1 MSPPLLRSHQLA
13 TACEATPRAWLRR
26 VHDDRFAAA
35 CVLGAFGALLV
46 DQLTK
51 LRAEALY
58 LRAAPSPSMAH
69 HRASSELLV
78 SVGAWDSTPARLC
91 LEATHVANAGVMLG
105 LLEEAPFGLGA
116 VVFHATTLLAL
127 ALASWLAC
135 TRSPSPRTLR
145 CAAALLAAGVLSN
158 LVDRIRLGYV
168 IDWMCLHV
176 RLANLQLLSPAF
188 NLGDLL
194 IVAGLTV
201 AAAELTRRAR
211 LVVRAARGRLLTDE
225 NLPYT

>member
-13 TACEATPRAWLRR
+13 TARESKPRAWLWR
-26 VHDDRFAAA
+26 VPDDWFAAA
-35 CVLGAFGALLV
+35 CILGAFGALLV

-58 LRAAPSPSMAH
+58 LLAAPSPSMAH
-69 HRASSELLV
+69 HRASSELLLSV
-78 SVGAWDSTPARLC
+78 SAWDSAPARLY
-91 LEATHVANAGVMLG
+91 LEATHVANAGVVLG

-127 ALASWLAC
+127 ALASWLAR

-145 CAAALLAAGVLSN
+145 CAGALLAAGVLSN
-158 LVDRIRLGYV
+158 FIDRIRLGYV

-176 RLANLQLLSPAF
+176 RLADWQLFSPAF
-188 NLGDLL
+188 NLSDLL
-194 IVAGLTV
+194 IVVGLTT

-211 LVVRAARGRLLTDE
+211 LVVRERLLTD
-225 NLPYT
+225 